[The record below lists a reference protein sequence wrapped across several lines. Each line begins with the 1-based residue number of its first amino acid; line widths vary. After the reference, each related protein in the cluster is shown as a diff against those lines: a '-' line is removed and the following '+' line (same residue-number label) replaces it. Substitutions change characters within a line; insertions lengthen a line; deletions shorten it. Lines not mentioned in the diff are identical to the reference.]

1 MHESHRFT
9 MARSQPSMPLPPPLL
24 RETSLCSAIEDLS
37 STSAPFEDPF
47 SADMAA
53 FAEQFLVHGFET
65 PALPSS
71 FAGVAT
77 TIPSRS
83 CTSSHVDA
91 ERVVEANST
100 LRRQVLIKF
109 LCAEQVADTFKSS
122 LSCCITHVS
131 PPM

>member
-1 MHESHRFT
+1 MF
-9 MARSQPSMPLPPPLL
+9 PSLL

-83 CTSSHVDA
+83 CTHVDA
-91 ERVVEANST
+91 ERVIEANSS

-109 LCAEQVADTFKSS
+109 LRTEHVADAFKSS
-122 LSCCITHVS
+122 LSCSISHVF